1 MPTAFPIPNLD
12 ASAQQLLADFICSP
26 VAMRGDRL
34 LGTIRD
40 FHTRAAAR
48 SERSAAVA
56 ALADLRAEMGEDEC
70 WPWERPIFEIADGI
84 ATVHV
89 AGAFVKGVDDFT
101 CWWWGLMSTDR
112 LQAALAALQADARV
126 RAVILRLNS
135 PGGVSTGMPET
146 ADQIMALDAVKPVF
160 AFTSD
165 MACSNGYRV
174 AVAARAFLATRSAV
188 VANVGTYIALYNY
201 ADYLKE
207 LGIRLELYRDGAL
220 KAIGLYGKE
229 TTEAEAAFLQE
240 SVARSG
246 AIFKDFVRARRP
258 DAKDESLQ
266 GQWFDAEQAQSL
278 GLVDLIMP
286 DEATLRAEIRAGLV

>member
-1 MPTAFPIPNLD
+1 MSD
-12 ASAQQLLADFICSP
+12 
-26 VAMRGDRL
+26 
-34 LGTIRD
+34 
-40 FHTRAAAR
+40 
-48 SERSAAVA
+48 
-56 ALADLRAEMGEDEC
+56 DEC
-70 WPWERPIFEIADGI
+70 WPWERPLFEVADGI
-84 ATVHV
+84 ATVRV
-89 AGAFVKGVDDFT
+89 TGAFVKGVDDFT
-101 CWWWGLMSTDR
+101 CWWYGLLSTDR
-112 LQAALAALQADARV
+112 LQADLAALQADARV

-174 AVAARAFLATRSAV
+174 AAAARAILATRSAV
-188 VANVGTYIALYNY
+188 VANVGTYIALYNQ
-201 ADYLKE
+201 AEYLKE
-207 LGIRLELYRDGAL
+207 MGIKLELYRDGAL

-229 TTEAEAAFLQE
+229 TTTAEAEFLQA

-258 DAKDESLQ
+258 DVQDEHLQ
-266 GQWFDAEQAQSL
+266 GQWFDAAEAQTY

-286 DEATLRAEIRAGLV
+286 DEASVRAEIRAGLS